1 MNKPISDSSTP
12 LTLGPFEFA
21 SGLSPLVIVLLS
33 ISLLLIL
40 STIATAW
47 AFRDSFNGEI
57 LSLVILVGIVPALC
71 GLYGMNYLLDRQSIH
86 IYKNGFTLK
95 AREGTQT
102 VLWRDIKEFYE
113 EIVIWQIQGVPV
125 KKRKY
130 SVSTDTVYRIELEQ
144 NIRGVAKIGD
154 RIRNE
159 TFKVLFPV
167 AYENI
172 LSGKGV
178 NFGSVTLTKNSI
190 SIKGRDIN
198 LVSIRRIKSNNGKII
213 LKGASFINGE
223 KIDYAV
229 TPNAHVLLALL
240 LKLVRQT

>member
-1 MNKPISDSSTP
+1 MNKPISDSSNA

-57 LSLVILVGIVPALC
+57 LLLVILVGVIPALG
-71 GLYGMNYLLDRQSIH
+71 GLYGMNYVLDSQSIR

-95 AREGTQT
+95 SSERTQT

-130 SVSTDTVYRIELEQ
+130 SVSTDAVYRIELEQ
-144 NIRGVAKIGD
+144 NIRGVSKIGD

-159 TFKVLFPV
+159 TYKALFPV
-167 AYENI
+167 ADENI
-172 LSGKGV
+172 LSGKTV
-178 NFGSVTLTKNSI
+178 NFGSVTLTKDSI
-190 SIKGRDIN
+190 SIKGRDIT
-198 LVSIRRIKSNNGKII
+198 LARIKRIQSNAGKII
-213 LKGASFINGE
+213 LKGNNFITGE
-223 KIDYAV
+223 KIDYAR
-229 TPNAHVLLALL
+229 TPNAHVLVLS
-240 LKLVRQT
+240 